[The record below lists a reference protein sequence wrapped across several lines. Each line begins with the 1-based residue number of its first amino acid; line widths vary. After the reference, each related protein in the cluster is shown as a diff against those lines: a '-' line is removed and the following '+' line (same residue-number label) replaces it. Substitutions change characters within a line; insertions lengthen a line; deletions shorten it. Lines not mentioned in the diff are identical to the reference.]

1 MSEREENV
9 TPVPGAATGSDVTP
23 AAVRDA
29 AGVIWLFWSDAN
41 GGDSQGDLFFK
52 RLGTSM

>member
-29 AGVIWLFWSDAN
+29 AGVIWLFWSDPTAATARVTC
-41 GGDSQGDLFFK
+41 S
-52 RLGTSM
+52 SSS